1 MMGSKV
7 LIADDHGIVRQG
19 IRSLLER
26 KMDVEVAAEA
36 VNGVEALLL
45 VRKFKPDVVIVDA
58 GMPDFNGIEA
68 TQQML
73 KEFPDTKIVALSE
86 RSCEEFVSRMFE
98 AGVCG
103 YILKDRLFEE
113 LTGAIRTVLEGGIY
127 LSPCI
132 TGIEVDDYVKHLA
145 EDSKV

>member
-1 MMGSKV
+1 MTTEI

-26 KMDVEVAAEA
+26 KMDVEVVAEA
-36 VNGVEALLL
+36 VDGVEVLLL

-73 KEFPDTKIVALSE
+73 KEYPDTKIVALSE

-103 YILKDRLFEE
+103 YILKDCLFEE
-113 LTGAIRTVLEGGIY
+113 LIGAIRTVLESGIY
-127 LSPCI
+127 LSPGI
-132 TGIEVDDYVKHLA
+132 TGIEVDSYVKHLA
-145 EDSKV
+145 EDTIV